1 MIIEMVSNHSF
12 TLTTRYSKWGRLRHL
27 NNGVPQGSILA
38 PLLFNIYISDLPTT
52 ISRKYAYTDDI
63 TIMHADGLWQAVV
76 GGLIKHM
83 ATKSEYFQT
92 WKLKFSTTKT
102 VSAAFHLNNKE
113 TKCELKVNLKNETLP
128 FCSEQIP
135 WSNVGQVAHV
145 SPTFARSWHHAS
157 FSWGG
162 FLAPLGVLEQQL
174 CKQPPLPWC
183 IQPQSTAL
191 LSGAA
196 VLTSALSFP
205 PSTMPCELWLDA
217 CLLHQQ
223 TTFQS
228 SQASNLQSFVATEP
242 HCL

>member
-1 MIIEMVSNHSF
+1 VFAYLTAAFDTAWHHGFTWKLLWLLPDRHMVHMIIEMVSNHSF

-102 VSAAFHLNNKE
+102 VSAAFHLN
-113 TKCELKVNLKNETLP
+113 TL
-128 FCSEQIP
+128 STGWIP
-135 WSNVGQVAHV
+135 YSDIHRYRA
-145 SPTFARSWHHAS
+145 F
-157 FSWGG
+157 
-162 FLAPLGVLEQQL
+162 
-174 CKQPPLPWC
+174 
-183 IQPQSTAL
+183 
-191 LSGAA
+191 
-196 VLTSALSFP
+196 
-205 PSTMPCELWLDA
+205 
-217 CLLHQQ
+217 
-223 TTFQS
+223 
-228 SQASNLQSFVATEP
+228 
-242 HCL
+242 